1 MDNIQGSYIKNENG
15 EIVSPIVSPE
25 TIIFNKDSN
34 KLNYPVPPTYTEY
47 ENIKRRKFRF
57 LI

>member
-1 MDNIQGSYIKNENG
+1 MDNIKGSYIKNESG

-34 KLNYPVPPTYTEY
+34 KLNYPVPPSQTEY
-47 ENIKRRKFRF
+47 ENIKR
-57 LI
+57 